1 MRVAALYDIHGNL
14 PALEAVLSD
23 VAQAHVDRI
32 VVGGD
37 VLPGPMPRECLA
49 CLRALATP
57 VDFIRGNGEAAV
69 LTARAGGDL
78 GTLPQQAREAVRWVA
93 DELQHVDVAH
103 ITSWPPAVRVDI
115 AGFAD
120 ALFCHATPRS
130 DTEIFT
136 ALTPASRLQPIFDA
150 AGTALVVCG
159 HTHIA
164 FDRTIGEVRIVNA
177 GSVGM
182 PFDEPGAYWALVG
195 PTLELRHTRYDL
207 VAAAAV
213 IRSTRYPQ
221 ADDFAER
228 HVLHPPSAAQMLA
241 FYAGIELSQ

>member
-14 PALEAVLSD
+14 PALEAVLAD
-23 VAQAHVDRI
+23 VARAHVDYI

-57 VDFIRGNGEAAV
+57 VDFICGNGEAAV
-69 LTARAGGDL
+69 LAARAGRDL
-78 GTLPQQAREAVRWVA
+78 DTLPQQAREAVRWVA
-93 DELQHVDVAH
+93 DELRPAEVAR
-103 ITSWPPAVRVDI
+103 IASWPAAVRVDI
-115 AGFAD
+115 AGFGEV
-120 ALFCHATPRS
+120 LFCHATPRS

-136 ALTPASRLQPIFDA
+136 ASTPASRLQPIFDA
-150 AGTALVVCG
+150 AGAALVVCG

-164 FDRTIGEVRIVNA
+164 FDRTVGQVRVVNA

-182 PFDEPGAYWALVG
+182 PFDEPGAYWALIG
-195 PTLELRHTRYDL
+195 PALELRCTPYDL

-221 ADDFAER
+221 GDVFAER
-228 HVLHPPSAAQMLA
+228 HVLRPPSAAQMSA
-241 FYAGIELSQ
+241 FYAGVELQQ